1 MKAVILAGGY
11 GTRIS
16 EETQLRPKPMI
27 EIGDQPILWHVMNVY
42 AQHGYREFIVCLGYK
57 GNVIKEYFAHYHLF
71 GSDVTFD
78 FGNSKNEITVHNRY
92 HDSWKVTLVDTGKE
106 TMTGGRIRRI
116 RKYVGDEPFMLTYGD
131 GLSDI
136 NIEKLVEFHKAHG
149 KLATVTAVQPMG
161 RFGVLQLTP
170 RGEVQ
175 GFEEKPNGDGGWV
188 SGGFFILQPEV
199 FDLIDADMTL
209 WEKEPMSRL
218 AASGQLMA
226 YHHNGFWHPMDT
238 LRDRN
243 YLEDLWKSGRAP
255 WKKKGEE

>member
-27 EIGDQPILWHVMNVY
+27 EIGEQPILWHVMNVY

-78 FGNSKNEITVHNRY
+78 FGNSKNEFTVHNRY

-136 NIEKLVEFHKAHG
+136 DIEKLVEFHKAHG

-170 RGEVQ
+170 SGEVQ
-175 GFEEKPNGDGGWV
+175 GFEEKPQGDGGWV

-199 FDLIDADMTL
+199 FDLIDGDMTL

-243 YLEDLWKSGRAP
+243 YLEDLWKSGKAP